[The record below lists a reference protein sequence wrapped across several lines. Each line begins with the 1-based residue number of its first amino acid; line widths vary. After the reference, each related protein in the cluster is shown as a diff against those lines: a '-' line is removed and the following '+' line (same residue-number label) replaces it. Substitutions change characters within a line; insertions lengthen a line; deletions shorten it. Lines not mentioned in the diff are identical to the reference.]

1 MLNNLLSISD
11 VPAQVFAPDS
21 GSAHWAG
28 QAAANLAA
36 SGVIRTANTVP
47 SALAQSMTLGD
58 AAQLLDGALDLMA
71 ARQEKGLF

>member
-1 MLNNLLSISD
+1 MLDRLLAVSD
-11 VPAQVFAPDS
+11 VPAQVFALE
-21 GSAHWAG
+21 GGAAHWAG

-36 SGVIRTANTVP
+36 VGVMRTESTAP
-47 SALAQSMTLGD
+47 AALSQAMTRGE